1 MFNKSLYWFAIWL
14 FIKSNLD
21 YENRLRGHM
30 YQFEESDHKG
40 NSIKKIS
47 MNKGGKGGIDNNSNN
62 EKNELKWLFYI
73 IFQSYYHYYY

>member
-1 MFNKSLYWFAIWL
+1 
-14 FIKSNLD
+14 LD

-62 EKNELKWLFYI
+62 EKNELK
-73 IFQSYYHYYY
+73 